1 MTTATWYVGYLKAGA
16 TRPSRHRGP
25 VPAEG
30 QDETIVERA
39 LTNEGLTP
47 YLPRMKRELRHHRTK
62 KTIVRRFPLMPGYV
76 FVTAGP
82 REPNWMRL
90 KACDGISGVLSLDGR
105 PWPIPAAQV
114 EALQRAEAD
123 LVFDDTHE
131 ARLKRGQD
139 GKNRRETTALH
150 YPAGCAI
157 TLTEG
162 PFAGLPGVVVG
173 VSGGGLIRAIVE
185 VFRQKTPMEIPAEWV
200 EVKEA
205 A

>member
-1 MTTATWYVGYLKAGA
+1 LTTATWFVGYLKAGA
-16 TRPSRHRGP
+16 TRPAHRAP

-30 QDETIVERA
+30 HDETIVERS
-39 LTNEGLTP
+39 LHDEGFTA
-47 YLPRMKRELRHHRTK
+47 YLPRMRKEIRHHRTK
-62 KTIVRRFPLMPGYV
+62 KLVVRRFPLMPGYV
-76 FVTAGP
+76 FVSGGAS
-82 REPNWMRL
+82 EPNWMRL
-90 KACDGISGVLSLDGR
+90 RSCDGISGVLSLDGR

-114 EALQRAEAD
+114 EALKQAEDD
-123 LVFDDTHE
+123 LVFDDTRE

-150 YPAGCAI
+150 FPEGTAI
-157 TLTEG
+157 MLTEG
-162 PFAGLPGVVVG
+162 PFSGLPGVVVG

-200 EVKEA
+200 EVKA